1 MKYTLVLTREAVLK
15 ALSTTQKLT
24 IWWPNSATDAAEQ
37 NVLYM
42 SSTVYRYKYG
52 TVTLAPN
59 ADQDAVLAAAADP
72 SGSYNFV
79 WNTDDPKKMISQS
92 DLPPITS
99 SKWNPDPGAST
110 NTDDVLNLTFYKEVN
125 VASTTALVTS
135 GSTVA
140 VGVIF
145 WPDSTVANDKWVK
158 EGNIEWVADTSTP
171 SGNNNNNQNKDS
183 AMMLTQG
190 LAAGAALLAAFSF

>member
-1 MKYTLVLTREAVLK
+1 
-15 ALSTTQKLT
+15 
-24 IWWPNSATDAAEQ
+24 
-37 NVLYM
+37 
-42 SSTVYRYKYG
+42 
-52 TVTLAPN
+52 
-59 ADQDAVLAAAADP
+59 
-72 SGSYNFV
+72 
-79 WNTDDPKKMISQS
+79 MISQN

-99 SKWNPDPGAST
+99 SRWNPDPGAST
-110 NTDDVLNLTFYKEVN
+110 NTDDVLNMTFYKEVN
-125 VASTTALVTS
+125 TAATTALVSS

-145 WPDSTVANDKWVK
+145 WPDSTVANDKWVQ

-171 SGNNNNNQNKDS
+171 SGNNNNNQNNDS

>member
-1 MKYTLVLTREAVLK
+1 M
-15 ALSTTQKLT
+15 T
-24 IWWPNSATDAAEQ
+24 IWWPNSATDRADQ
-37 NVLYM
+37 DVLYM
-42 SSTVYRYKYG
+42 SSGVYRYKYG
-52 TVTLAPN
+52 SVDLAPN
-59 ADQDAVLAAAADP
+59 ADQDEVLAAAADP

-79 WNTDDPKKMISQS
+79 WNTADPQKMISQT

-99 SKWNPDPGAST
+99 SRWNPDPGAST
-110 NTDDVLNLTFYKEVN
+110 NTADVLNLTFYKEVN
-125 VASTTALVTS
+125 VAGTTALVSS

-145 WPDSTVANDKWVK
+145 WPDSTVPNDKWVQ

-171 SGNNNNNQNKDS
+171 SGNNNNSNNQNNDS